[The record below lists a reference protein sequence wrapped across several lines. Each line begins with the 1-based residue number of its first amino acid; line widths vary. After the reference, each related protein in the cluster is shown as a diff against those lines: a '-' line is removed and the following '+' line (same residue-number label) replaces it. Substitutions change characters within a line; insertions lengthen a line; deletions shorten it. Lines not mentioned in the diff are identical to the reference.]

1 MARVANRV
9 SLCMEEMVAYAET
22 AQKRSDIHI
31 EIFILFTKDGA
42 RFTMLDDGRC
52 IALDEDQETQKL
64 ITDNYGLLKKLA
76 KSVRYQYLLNMNY
89 TVFDF

>member
-1 MARVANRV
+1 
-9 SLCMEEMVAYAET
+9 
-22 AQKRSDIHI
+22 
-31 EIFILFTKDGA
+31 
-42 RFTMLDDGRC
+42 MLDDGRC